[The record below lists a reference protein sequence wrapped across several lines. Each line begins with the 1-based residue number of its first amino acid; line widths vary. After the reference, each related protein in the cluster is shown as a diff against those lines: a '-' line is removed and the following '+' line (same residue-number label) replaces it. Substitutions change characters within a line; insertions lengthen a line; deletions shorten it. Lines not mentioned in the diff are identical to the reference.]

1 MAETAEGV
9 MQGSVTCLPLKRKVG
24 KQKRRTEREA
34 GCPWE
39 GDFYLEIN
47 ETNGSAILSAL

>member
-9 MQGSVTCLPLKRKVG
+9 MQGSVTCLPLKRKAG